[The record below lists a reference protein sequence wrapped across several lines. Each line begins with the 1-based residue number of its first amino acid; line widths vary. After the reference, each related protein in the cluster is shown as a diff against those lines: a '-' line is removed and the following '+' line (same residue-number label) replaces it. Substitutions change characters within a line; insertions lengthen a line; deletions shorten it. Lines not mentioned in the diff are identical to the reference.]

1 MGNMLCEY
9 QGLTCKIKKR
19 DGAYLITSRVK
30 REGYTNYIDVL
41 GNEHSDIFMKR
52 VNVNEVDIIYY
63 EDVFI
68 QYKDI
73 YFSLFASQIF
83 RNDVVDDS
91 YMIWTRSE
99 QVAAKYGFEKKEQF
113 VFVKYIRKEQIESIK
128 VVQKPIKEFEERGIK
143 EIIIPKEEIDEWL
156 SAIE

>member
-1 MGNMLCEY
+1 MSTIFCECN
-9 QGLTCKIKKR
+9 GLKYEIDKEKNE
-19 DGAYLITSRVK
+19 YVITSNVK
-30 REGYTNYIDVL
+30 GEGYTNYIDVF
-41 GNEHSDIFMKR
+41 GNEHSDIFVKT
-52 VNVNEVDIIYY
+52 VNVNEVDVIYR

-73 YFSLFASQIF
+73 YFSLFASDIVK
-83 RNDVVDDS
+83 NDVIDDS

-128 VVQKPIKEFEERGIK
+128 IVQKPIKEFEERGIK